1 MTSCI
6 SASAFLYYR
15 GGPRN
20 SDNCVSPNLI
30 TRWKRQAADVLVDL
44 FSGKNARHEV
54 DQEAR
59 GRAAKADDLELS
71 PPSANGDGER
81 SDNFSPN
88 RRSAGRDGAIG
99 SVFFL
104 STQNGVTVHATRYLF
119 FRSPSEAGKE
129 RPPLP
134 YRVRIGCGRYGIR
147 TLK

>member
-20 SDNCVSPNLI
+20 SDNRVSLNLI

-59 GRAAKADDLELS
+59 GRAPKADDLVEEM
-71 PPSANGDGER
+71 SAVMSSGMVL
-81 SDNFSPN
+81 
-88 RRSAGRDGAIG
+88 RRKFGMDR
-99 SVFFL
+99 
-104 STQNGVTVHATRYLF
+104 
-119 FRSPSEAGKE
+119 
-129 RPPLP
+129 
-134 YRVRIGCGRYGIR
+134 
-147 TLK
+147 